1 MAWHRC
7 VEWPFREDVFN
18 KPKGLGPGL
27 GEWDASGKSAVHSS
41 NVSNKVLR
49 MKMMF
54 ELRQLKRDLKWDCEV
69 TLLLWCLWLNVSLGS
84 VLWCKCHTTYEFPV
98 YGIVL

>member
-18 KPKGLGPGL
+18 KPKGLGRGL
-27 GEWDASGKSAVHSS
+27 GEGDASGKSAVHGS

-49 MKMMF
+49 MK
-54 ELRQLKRDLKWDCEV
+54 
-69 TLLLWCLWLNVSLGS
+69 
-84 VLWCKCHTTYEFPV
+84 
-98 YGIVL
+98 